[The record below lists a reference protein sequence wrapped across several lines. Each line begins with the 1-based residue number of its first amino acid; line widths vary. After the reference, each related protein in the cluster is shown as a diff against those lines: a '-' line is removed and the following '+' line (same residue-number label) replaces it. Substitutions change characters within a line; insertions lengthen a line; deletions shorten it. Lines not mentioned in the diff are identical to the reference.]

1 LLVAKERIKVLKNGE
16 IIKGPFGPEI
26 VEIKH
31 CEQIDDGLYLVESIG
46 RQTNRYYDRYL
57 EQYQLEKHL
66 EFCS

>member
-1 LLVAKERIKVLKNGE
+1 MLKNGE